1 VTFAAI
7 DSAAIV
13 QPDGLPTAAAPGVA
27 IDTSRLDLMW
37 YRPPRPG
44 IPQSR
49 VLTEATARIR
59 LAPGRYRLRTIADDA
74 VRVFVDARVVL
85 DDWTPGES
93 RAKEVAVGLGGEHVV
108 RVEHLQLEGWYEL
121 RLDIE
126 REAAE

>member
-1 VTFAAI
+1 
-7 DSAAIV
+7 
-13 QPDGLPTAAAPGVA
+13 
-27 IDTSRLDLMW
+27 
-37 YRPPRPG
+37 
-44 IPQSR
+44 
-49 VLTEATARIR
+49 
-59 LAPGRYRLRTIADDA
+59 

-93 RAKEVAVGLGGEHVV
+93 RAKEVAVELGGEHVV